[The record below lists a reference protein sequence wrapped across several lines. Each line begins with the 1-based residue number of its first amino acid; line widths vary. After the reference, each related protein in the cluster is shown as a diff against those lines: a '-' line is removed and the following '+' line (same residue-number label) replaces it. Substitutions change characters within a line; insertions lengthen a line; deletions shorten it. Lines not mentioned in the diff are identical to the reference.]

1 MRFYSLG
8 RSVRSSLA
16 ACLPPLGCAASLRA
30 AWAPSVFVGGCA
42 SGLHAAIRRFLR
54 LSAARRRASA
64 VLARRVATAATSS
77 RSARSVSW
85 RSHCT
90 PSAARAASWR
100 MRSATNARS
109 RASAISQS
117 SSSTSASRT
126 SAPFSST
133 CEALRP
139 RARACTTAHGSCVS
153 GDSSRHWRQLTHRGV
168 RQSFSIG
175 SPATWWTR
183 SSSRRPA
190 RAANLAA
197 VITARPRRRWR
208 ARVARARAPSARVQ
222 ASARR
227 RR

>member
-1 MRFYSLG
+1 MSVYSFA

-16 ACLPPLGCAASLRA
+16 ACLPPSGCASLRA
-30 AWAPSVFVGGCA
+30 AWAPSGFVGGCA
-42 SGLHAAIRRFLR
+42 SGLHAAILRFLR

-64 VLARRVATAATSS
+64 ALARRMATAATSS

-85 RSHCT
+85 RSHFAS
-90 PSAARAASWR
+90 SAARAASWR
-100 MRSATNARS
+100 VRSATNARS
-109 RASAISQS
+109 RASVASHS

-126 SAPFSST
+126 SAPYSSV

-139 RARACTTAHGSCVS
+139 RARACSTAHGSRVS
-153 GDSSRHWRQLTHRGV
+153 GDSSRHWRQLTQRGV

-190 RAANLAA
+190 RAANFAA

-208 ARVARARAPSARVQ
+208 ARVARVRPPFARGR
-222 ASARR
+222 ASVRR